1 MWLFGYGSLIW
12 RPDLEFEDSK
22 VGYIKGHVRR
32 FWQSSTDHRGTE
44 EAPGRVVTLIPY
56 EEFSQR
62 FIDDDKHSSDQDDIT
77 WGVAYKIP
85 ESKVAETKAYLDH
98 REKNGYE
105 THFLDIFQPGA
116 DIPVVEKAIVYI
128 GSTDN
133 SEFAGPAPLDN
144 IAQQIYASHGPSGA
158 NKDYLLNLAH
168 ALRIVAPT
176 GTDEHLFEL
185 ESKVKELMLKEA
197 GSKEAFDLMLS
208 KIIVQSHPAPV
219 TPV

>member
-12 RPDLEFEDSK
+12 RPDLEYEDSK
-22 VGYIKGHVRR
+22 AGYIKGHVRR

-44 EAPGRVVTLIPY
+44 EAPGRVVTLIPFD
-56 EEFSQR
+56 EFSEKFTDHDQ
-62 FIDDDKHSSDQDDIT
+62 HSTDQDDIT

-105 THFLDIFQPGA
+105 THFLDIYQPGS
-116 DIPVVEKAIVYI
+116 DVPIVEKAIVYI

-133 SEFAGPAPLDN
+133 SEFAGPAPLEN
-144 IAQQIYASHGPSGA
+144 IAEQIYCSHGPSGA

-168 ALRIVAPT
+168 ALRIVAPL
-176 GTDEHLFEL
+176 GIDRHLFEL
-185 ESKVKELMLKEA
+185 EAMVKDLMLKDA
-197 GSKEAFDLMLS
+197 GSQAAFDRILS
-208 KIIVQSHPAPV
+208 DIIVQSKPAASSA
-219 TPV
+219 